1 MKYYNNI
8 YNKVAKV
15 TLMLVV
21 ALTSASCVDTVILP
35 DDKIV
40 DEDYWQNKEQVGYVV
55 TNAYKTLLGAENMR
69 NFIAWGSFRSDEMLY
84 SSAVTATNKIRESL
98 VELYS
103 HQPTSENSF
112 TSWAALYSCINYCN
126 IVLEKAP
133 AVMEIDPNY
142 TEGYYMAD
150 RSQMLALRAMC
161 YFYLIRTFRDVPMTT
176 EAYMSDSQDM
186 NIPQSAPGVIL
197 DNCINDLLEA
207 EPNAISSTAYGDWR
221 DKGYITKNAVW
232 ALLADMYLWRAS
244 VKHDI
249 SDYQNCVTYCDKII
263 NAMNDAYFGRDK
275 DESIYHLY
283 EATRYYS
290 EIYGINGQNSR
301 ESIFEL
307 QLNSSNSN
315 EGLSQMYYKWQ
326 NNSSTSG
333 FVKAAPIY
341 CTTGTLNP
349 YNTVNGSVKDYRYF
363 ENAYGVGGTDD
374 SYHIRKFVAENGNAK
389 QEADTRSEGRTYANY
404 NQNWIIYRLTDI
416 MLMKAEALV
425 QIGGQSDPDL
435 TPATNDDLKKAFE
448 LVQIVNTRACG
459 EETMKYENNKDNNV
473 LEMDQLVLEERAR
486 ELCFEGKRW
495 YDLLRYNYRHIKED
509 PQYYSTMAQRG
520 NGGPANDENMKI
532 YATRKYTSAGPM
544 MARILIEANLYM
556 PINKNEL
563 AVNNNLVQNPAYQ

>member
-15 TLMLVV
+15 TLMLAI
-21 ALTSASCVDTVILP
+21 ALASASCVDTVILP

-40 DEDYWQNKEQVGYVV
+40 DDDYWKNKEDVANVV

-69 NFIAWGSFRSDEMLY
+69 NLIAWGSFRSDELTY
-84 SSAVTATNKIRESL
+84 SPAVTATNKIRESL

-176 EAYMSDSQDM
+176 EAYMSDSQEM

-197 DNCINDLLEA
+197 DQCISDLLEA
-207 EPNAISSTAYGDWR
+207 EPTAISSTAYRDWR

-249 SDYQNCVTYCDKII
+249 SDYQNCVAYCDKII
-263 NAMNDAYFGRDK
+263 TAMDDAYFGRDK
-275 DESIYHLY
+275 EESIYHLY
-283 EATRYYS
+283 EATRYYT
-290 EIYGINGQNSR
+290 ETYGINGQNSR

-307 QLNSSNSN
+307 QFNSSNPN
-315 EGLSQMYYKWQ
+315 NGLVTMY
-326 NNSSTSG
+326 SSWDGAKSSSG

-341 CTTGTLNP
+341 CTAGATNP
-349 YNTVNGSVKDYRYF
+349 YIPSAGTVKDYRYY
-363 ENAYGVGGTDD
+363 ENAYGVGGADD
-374 SYHIRKFVAENGNAK
+374 SYHIRKFVAEDGNAK
-389 QEADTRSEGRTYANY
+389 QEASTRSDNRNISS
-404 NQNWIIYRLTDI
+404 NHNWIIYRITDI

-425 QIGGQSDPDL
+425 QIGGQDDPTL
-435 TPATNDDLKKAFE
+435 TPATNDNLKKAFE
-448 LVQIVNTRACG
+448 LVQTVNTRACG
-459 EETMKYENNKDNNV
+459 EEIMKYDANKDKNV
-473 LEMDQLVLEERAR
+473 KEMDQLVLEERAR

-495 YDLLRYNYRHIKED
+495 YDLLRYNYRHVKGD
-509 PQYYSTMAQRG
+509 PQYYSTMAERG
-520 NGGPANDENMKI
+520 NGGPANDEDMKTF
-532 YATRKYTSAGPM
+532 ATRKYTSAAPM
-544 MARILIEANLYM
+544 MARIILEANLYM

>member
-1 MKYYNNI
+1 
-8 YNKVAKV
+8 
-15 TLMLVV
+15 
-21 ALTSASCVDTVILP
+21 
-35 DDKIV
+35 
-40 DEDYWQNKEQVGYVV
+40 
-55 TNAYKTLLGAENMR
+55 
-69 NFIAWGSFRSDEMLY
+69 
-84 SSAVTATNKIRESL
+84 
-98 VELYS
+98 
-103 HQPTSENSF
+103 
-112 TSWAALYSCINYCN
+112 
-126 IVLEKAP
+126 
-133 AVMEIDPNY
+133 
-142 TEGYYMAD
+142 
-150 RSQMLALRAMC
+150 
-161 YFYLIRTFRDVPMTT
+161 MTT
-176 EAYMSDSQDM
+176 EAYMSDSQEM

-197 DNCINDLLEA
+197 DQCISDLLEA
-207 EPNAISSTAYGDWR
+207 EPTAISSSAYHDWR

-275 DESIYHLY
+275 EESIYHLY
-283 EATRYYS
+283 EATRFYS

-307 QLNSSNSN
+307 QFNSSNTN
-315 EGLSQMYYKWQ
+315 EGLCQMYYKWQ
-326 NNSSTSG
+326 NNSSSTG

-341 CTTGTLNP
+341 CTAGATNP
-349 YNTVNGSVKDYRYF
+349 YIPTGGTVKDYRYY

-374 SYHIRKFVAENGNAK
+374 SYHIRKFVAENGNAT
-389 QEADTRSEGRTYANY
+389 QEAATRTDGRTYANY

-425 QIGGQSDPDL
+425 QIGGQSNPDF

-459 EETMKYENNKDNNV
+459 EEIMKYDANKDKNV
-473 LEMDQLVLEERAR
+473 LQMDQLVLEERAR

-495 YDLLRYNYRHIKED
+495 YDLLRYNYRHIKGD
-509 PQYYSTMAQRG
+509 PQYYSTMKERG
-520 NGGPANDENMKI
+520 NAGPANDEDMKI
-532 YATRKYTSAGPM
+532 LATRKYTSGGPM
-544 MARILIEANLYM
+544 MARILYEANLYM

>member
-15 TLMLVV
+15 TLMLAV

-40 DEDYWQNKEQVGYVV
+40 DDDYWKNKEDVANVV

-69 NFIAWGSFRSDEMLY
+69 NLIAWGSFRSDELTY
-84 SSAVTATNKIRESL
+84 SPAVTATNKIRESL

-176 EAYMSDSQDM
+176 EAYMSDSQEM

-197 DNCINDLLEA
+197 DQCINDLLEA
-207 EPNAISSTAYGDWR
+207 EPTAISSTAYRDWR
-221 DKGYITKNAVW
+221 DKGYFTKNAVW

-249 SDYQNCVTYCDKII
+249 SDYQNCVAYCDKII
-263 NAMNDAYFGRDK
+263 TAMDDAYFGRDK
-275 DESIYHLY
+275 EESIYHLY
-283 EATRYYS
+283 EATRYYT
-290 EIYGINGQNSR
+290 ETYGINGQNSR

-307 QLNSSNSN
+307 QFNSSNSN
-315 EGLSQMYYKWQ
+315 EGLCQMYYKWQ

-341 CTTGTLNP
+341 CTAGATNP
-349 YNTVNGSVKDYRYF
+349 YIPSAGTVKDYRYY

-374 SYHIRKFVAENGNAK
+374 SYHVRKFVAE
-389 QEADTRSEGRTYANY
+389 T
-404 NQNWIIYRLTDI
+404 
-416 MLMKAEALV
+416 
-425 QIGGQSDPDL
+425 L
-435 TPATNDDLKKAFE
+435 TPATNDNLKKAFE
-448 LVQIVNTRACG
+448 IVQIINTRASG
-459 EETMKYENNKDNNV
+459 EEVMKYDVNKDKNA

-495 YDLLRYNYRHIKED
+495 YDLLRYNYRHVKGD
-509 PQYYSTMAQRG
+509 PQYYSTMAERG
-520 NGGPANDENMKI
+520 NGGPANDEDMKVL
-532 YATRKYTSAGPM
+532 ATRKYTSAAPM
-544 MARILIEANLYM
+544 MARLLIEANLYM